1 MATAAIDTLR
11 YAEKLKEGGVE
22 TSTASQ
28 MARALNDELVDYV
41 PTKVELEP
49 RFAAI
54 EAAFEAINARFEA
67 VDARFE
73 ALEAKFEA
81 RFEALET
88 KFEARFDALE
98 AKIDS
103 LATSLKVTN
112 AMMVLGFALL
122 GTLGLFQLTRDSSA
136 TTAPVVIE
144 RLVPS
149 NTLPVEATP

>member
-41 PTKVELEP
+41 PTKADLEP
-49 RFAAI
+49 RFASI
-54 EAAFEAINARFEA
+54 EAA
-67 VDARFE
+67 FE

-81 RFEALET
+81 RF
-88 KFEARFDALE
+88 DALE
-98 AKIDS
+98 ARIDS
-103 LATSLKVTN
+103 LATSLKLTN
-112 AMMVLGFALL
+112 TMMVLGFGLL

-136 TTAPVVIE
+136 AAAPVVIE

-149 NTLPVEATP
+149 NALPVEPTP

>member
-22 TSTASQ
+22 RSTASQ

-41 PTKVELEP
+41 PTKADLEP
-49 RFAAI
+49 RFASI
-54 EAAFEAINARFEA
+54 EAAFKAINARFEA
-67 VDARFE
+67 VDARF
-73 ALEAKFEA
+73 
-81 RFEALET
+81 
-88 KFEARFDALE
+88 DALN

-112 AMMVLGFALL
+112 AMIVLGFALL

-136 TTAPVVIE
+136 AAAPVVIE

-149 NTLPVEATP
+149 NTQPVESTP

>member
-54 EAAFEAINARFEA
+54 EAAFEAM
-67 VDARFE
+67 D
-73 ALEAKFEA
+73 A

>member
-41 PTKVELEP
+41 PTKADLEP
-49 RFAAI
+49 RFASI
-54 EAAFEAINARFEA
+54 EAA
-67 VDARFE
+67 FE

-81 RFEALET
+81 RF
-88 KFEARFDALE
+88 DALE
-98 AKIDS
+98 ARIDS
-103 LATSLKVTN
+103 LATSLKLTN
-112 AMMVLGFALL
+112 TMMVLGFGLL

-136 TTAPVVIE
+136 AATPVVIE

-149 NTLPVEATP
+149 NALPVEPTP